1 MKDGMKEMKYVKSKD
16 DTCNELECYQDFL
29 CCQFYKHEHY
39 EEMDPRSNQ
48 SGQNLPYKY
57 KEIKD

>member
-1 MKDGMKEMKYVKSKD
+1 MKGGMKEMKYVKSKD
-16 DTCNELECYQDFL
+16 DTCNELECYQDLL

-48 SGQNLPYKY
+48 SGQYLQ
-57 KEIKD
+57 

>member
-29 CCQFYKHEHY
+29 CCQHY

-48 SGQNLPYKY
+48 SGQYLQ
-57 KEIKD
+57 